1 MRQVNLSRGKA
12 VLIIGALITALGIPS
27 ALSQG
32 GPLSDFLIF
41 DLSFLDLV
49 DTITDS
55 YFLPIGGLIVVLFV
69 GWGWKT
75 KEALEYDDFIIP
87 SISKF
92 CLFLIRFFDSF
103 MLLLFLFTTIY
114 FF

>member
-1 MRQVNLSRGKA
+1 MVFVVRPEVFYEMAVGGIDTVFLFLLLVFIAGLSSAISLAEVSVSFAMRQVNLSRGKA

-55 YFLPIGGLIVVLFV
+55 YFLP
-69 GWGWKT
+69 
-75 KEALEYDDFIIP
+75 
-87 SISKF
+87 
-92 CLFLIRFFDSF
+92 
-103 MLLLFLFTTIY
+103 
-114 FF
+114 